1 MSNGVLD
8 VLDIKDVCK
17 YLKDTKAE
25 FLYYPCKTIL
35 SMSSTYM
42 DGVTSNLPQL
52 CLNLSNPH
60 TSAVVNSGIILG
72 LLGVLISGSSGH
84 VTTEVLQ
91 AYNHINSI
99 TTGTSI
105 SDNMPKFAAVFAQAK
120 ANST

>member
-17 YLKDTKAE
+17 YLKHTKAE

-72 LLGVLISGSSGH
+72 LLGVLISGSCVAIRSTKYGSAGMM
-84 VTTEVLQ
+84 LPPK
-91 AYNHINSI
+91 SSKRI
-99 TTGTSI
+99 TT
-105 SDNMPKFAAVFAQAK
+105 
-120 ANST
+120 